1 MTQGKFRQRGASTFV
16 FDRDAIGRVIYMAH
30 PVNGDV
36 EGNLKRAKIWL
47 KHLTEG
53 NPWVAFNT
61 QWIVECE
68 LWDDSD
74 AEERRKGLKR
84 CLAHV
89 ERCDEVWLVGLSPSN
104 GMMLEAGHAI
114 ECGIKVVDLTGR
126 ALPELTDAEAI
137 DHAFPAAA
145 EAPDE

>member
-1 MTQGKFRQRGASTFV
+1 MTRGKFRQRGASSFV
-16 FDRDAIGRVIYMAH
+16 FDKDAIGRVIYMAH

-53 NPWVAFNT
+53 NPWVAFIA

-68 LWDDSD
+68 IWDDSNAAD
-74 AEERRKGLKR
+74 REIGLKR
-84 CLAHV
+84 CLAAV
-89 ERCDEVWLVGLSPSN
+89 ERCDELWLVGTSMSN
-104 GMMLEAGHAI
+104 GMALEAAHAV

-126 ALPELTDAEAI
+126 ELPELGAHLE
-137 DHAFPAAA
+137 P
-145 EAPDE
+145 EELPDE